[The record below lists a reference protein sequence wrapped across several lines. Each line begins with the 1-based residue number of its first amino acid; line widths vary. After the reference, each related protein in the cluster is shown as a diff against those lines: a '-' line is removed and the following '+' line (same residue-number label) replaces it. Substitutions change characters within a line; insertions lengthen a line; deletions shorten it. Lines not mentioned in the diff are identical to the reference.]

1 MKIGIFLGY
10 GPQVRLGKEG
20 LGRYLG
26 GLMKG
31 FQAQDQEVVIA
42 CPVWLMETVSDL
54 MEAFSIDKDRV
65 EFINNRRDPPMW
77 KAYQLSL
84 SRKKR
89 GTFMQEL
96 KSLIRDGIM
105 RVGELL
111 ADTESVLKFVLL
123 LAVSLLTM
131 IILLIPALLV
141 LVLRRLVGL
150 LSGLV
155 VRAYVKVQGLTE
167 DLGIDDWQLALF
179 TRMNDAVNEN
189 LVGLVNERAD
199 VDTWFVPSIFWQQV
213 LDIQGTVVI
222 NAPDLVTQEFPT
234 RFTEAVNAENAIK
247 RCREVLLK
255 GRYFITYCEYV
266 KEELL
271 LKQYGKPDGLV
282 RAIPHVD
289 NSMLPYIQIDP
300 SAQKTMGTA
309 RDLTKAYARSLLARQ
324 KPIAASD
331 VYSRMVRWDQVK
343 YIFYASQLR
352 PSKNILG
359 LIKAYESLLR
369 ERFIPQKLFL
379 TCNPA
384 TMQEVS
390 RYIRERRL
398 QNDVVCFYNVP
409 AQTLAALYACADLVV
424 NPTLYEGGFP
434 FTFGEGMSVGTPSL
448 MSRIPQTQD
457 VLEPAGLEEIMFDA
471 HDWRDMADKMAYWL
485 PRLDELYEKELP
497 LYREL
502 AKRTPDVVA
511 ADYLRAF
518 EDFMRLDGKLPE
530 KSA

>member
-42 CPVWLMETVSDL
+42 CPVWLMRTVSDL

-77 KAYQLSL
+77 KTYQFSQ
-84 SRKKR
+84 RFKKK
-89 GTFMQEL
+89 GTFFQQLRNLL
-96 KSLIRDGIM
+96 KSVFTRIGNQ
-105 RVGELL
+105 L
-111 ADTESVLKFVLL
+111 ADTENALVFSILLVINLLAGIVLL
-123 LAVSLLTM
+123 L
-131 IILLIPALLV
+131 PALL
-141 LVLRRLVGL
+141 LFGLRWLIGL
-150 LSGLV
+150 LSEKAV
-155 VRAYVKVQGLTE
+155 KFYVKSKRITKE
-167 DLGIDDWQLALF
+167 LGVNDWQLALF
-179 TRMNDAVNEN
+179 MRMNDTVNAN
-189 LVGLVNERAD
+189 LVALANDHGD
-199 VDTWFVPSIFWQQV
+199 VDTWFVPSIFWPQV
-213 LDIQGTVVI
+213 LGLKGTVVI

-234 RFTEAVNAENAIK
+234 RFSDTLNAENVIK
-247 RCREVLLK
+247 RCREVLLNGK
-255 GRYFITYCEYV
+255 YFITYCDYV

-271 LKQYGKPDGLV
+271 LKQYGKPGDLV

-300 SAQKTMGTA
+300 AVQKTMGTA
-309 RDLTKAYARSLLARQ
+309 RDLTMAYARSLLAHR
-324 KPIAASD
+324 KPIASSE
-331 VYSRMVRWDQVK
+331 VYSQMVRWDGMK

-359 LIKAYESLLR
+359 LIKAYEYLLR
-369 ERFIPQKLFL
+369 EKFISHKLFL
-379 TCNPA
+379 TCSLEKGA
-384 TMQEVS
+384 EIG
-390 RYIRERRL
+390 RYINEHRL

>member
-31 FQAQDQEVVIA
+31 FQAQNQELVVA

-54 MEAFSIDKDRV
+54 MEAFSIEEDRV

-77 KAYQLSL
+77 KAYQMSL
-84 SRKKR
+84 MRKR
-89 GTFMQEL
+89 GGTFFQEL
-96 KSLIRDGIM
+96 KNMLRKGM
-105 RVGELL
+105 KRVAQPM
-111 ADTESVLKFVLL
+111 ADTDNMAAFIFF
-123 LAVSLLTM
+123 M
-131 IILLIPALLV
+131 IINVVSAVILVTPALLV
-141 LVLRRLVGL
+141 LTVRRLVGL
-150 LSGLV
+150 LSEKT
-155 VRAYVKVQGLTE
+155 VKVYAKAKRVTRE
-167 DLGIDDWQLALF
+167 LGVDDWQLALF
-179 TRMNDAVNEN
+179 TRMNDTVNEN
-189 LVGLVNERAD
+189 LVRLVNERTD
-199 VDTWFVPSIFWQQV
+199 VDTWFVPSIFWPQV
-213 LDIQGTVVI
+213 LNIRGTVAI
-222 NAPDLVTQEFPT
+222 NAPDLVTQEFPS
-234 RFTEAVNAENAIK
+234 RFSNTLNGENVIV

-271 LKQYGKPDGLV
+271 LKQYGKPDERV

-300 SAQKTMGTA
+300 AVQKTMGTA
-309 RDLTKAYARSLLARQ
+309 RDLTMAYARSLLAHQ

-331 VYSRMVRWDQVK
+331 VYSRMVRWDQVR

-379 TCNPA
+379 TCDPEK
-384 TMQEVS
+384 MDEVIEYLEENS
-390 RYIRERRL
+390 L
-398 QNDVVCFYNVP
+398 QNDVVCFFNVS